1 MQESDKNKF
10 VLRIMIVKSFSSAEE
25 AATQLTEALLKQI
38 REAPKKPFSI
48 AISGGNN
55 PALLFRLWAN
65 DYRTRFPW
73 ERIQLYWVDERCV
86 PPTDTESNF
95 LMTKTNLLD
104 AVPLCEQ
111 QIFRIHGEAD
121 PSEEAI
127 RYTKLVQKNLPE
139 ESNLPVFDCILLGV
153 GPDGHTSSVFPGQED
168 LYKIATPYIENA
180 HPQTKQ
186 VRVALMPR
194 TILNARKIFFFAT
207 GAEKAD
213 ILKAVI
219 DGDEHLPAGFIAH
232 HATNATLF
240 TTEQSK

>member
-1 MQESDKNKF
+1 LQESDKNKF
-10 VLRIMIVKSFSSAEE
+10 VLRIMIVKSYSSAEE
-25 AATQLTEALLKQI
+25 AAKQLTEALLAQMQ
-38 REAPKKPFSI
+38 ETPEKPFSM
-48 AISGGNN
+48 AISGGKN

-65 DYRTRFPW
+65 DYKTRFPW
-73 ERIQLYWVDERCV
+73 KRIQLYWVDERCV

-104 AVPLCEQ
+104 AVPLREQ

-127 RYTKLVQKNLPE
+127 RYTELVKKNLSE

-153 GPDGHTSSVFPGQED
+153 GPDGHTSSVFPGQEQ
-168 LYKIATPYIENA
+168 LYKTTTPYIKNA

-194 TILNARKIFFFAT
+194 TILKARLIFFFAT

-213 ILKAVI
+213 ILKSVI
-219 DGDEHLPAGFIAH
+219 AGDEHLPAGFIAK

-240 TTEQSK
+240 TTEFNK